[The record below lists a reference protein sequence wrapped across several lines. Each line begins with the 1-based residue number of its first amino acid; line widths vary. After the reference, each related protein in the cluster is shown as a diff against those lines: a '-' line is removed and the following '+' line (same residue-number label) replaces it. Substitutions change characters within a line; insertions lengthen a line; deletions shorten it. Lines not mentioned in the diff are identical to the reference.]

1 VRPRVWKEIGWPRP
15 GVTKNERER
24 AWGGEKLVL
33 ERVGSCVFSAA
44 IRFGI
49 FFMLAVENN

>member
-1 VRPRVWKEIGWPRP
+1 
-15 GVTKNERER
+15 VTKKERER
-24 AWGGEKLVL
+24 ACGGEKLL
-33 ERVGSCVFSAA
+33 PKRVGSCVFSAA